1 MIFAIEEVN
10 RNTEI
15 LPGVSLGY
23 KIYDACTSLIQAI
36 RSAMAL
42 INSQEETYPVQ
53 MCSKPAN
60 VLAVIGLS
68 ESSLA
73 VGVTT
78 TIGTFRVPVISQLA
92 TCTCLSNKL
101 EFPAFFRTVPSDYHQ
116 SRALAHLVKYFG
128 WTWIGTVRS
137 DNDYGNFGMTSFLEA
152 ARKEGV
158 CIEYSEAIYRTY
170 PKDKFLKTVKT
181 IKESTS
187 KIIVAFA
194 SYIDLEFLIKELFL
208 QNVTGFQWIGSESW
222 ITARNFASEG
232 GNQVLN
238 GAIGFALQNAVIIG
252 LKEFLLNIHPSILPD
267 NVFLREFWENVFS
280 CTLASESKMD
290 NKTIC
295 TGSENLREVSNQ
307 YTDVTEMRI
316 PYNVYKAVYATAYA
330 INSLRNCK
338 DGQHP
343 NRSKICLNETI
354 MQPWQLLQTLKTVN
368 FTSKSGDNV
377 YFDEENTLVKY
388 ELVNWQLKDD
398 GNIEFV
404 TAGYYD
410 TSLPLEQRFVMKNS
424 TIIWTGTQRQLAQ
437 TMMFAIEEINKNPDM
452 LFGVSLGYK
461 IYDACGSV
469 AQSIKS
475 AMALINSQE
484 EQYFEKLCS
493 NPSNILAVIGLS
505 ESSLTIGITTT
516 IGTFQIPVISHLASC
531 ACLSNRHEFPSFFR
545 TVPSDYYQSR
555 ALVQLVKYFGWTWVG
570 TIRSDDDYGNSGI
583 STFLQV
589 AQKEGICVEYLE
601 AFTRNDP
608 REKVLKVID
617 VIRMSTAKVIVA
629 FLPQGE
635 MVILLQEMV
644 QQNITGY
651 QWVGSESWIT
661 AKNLATE
668 GGYKILGGSVGFA
681 IMNAMIPGLKE
692 FLLRLQPL
700 EDPTSTFAKEF
711 WETVF
716 NCTFYSQE
724 TKNVSNACTGYE
736 SLRDVT
742 NSYTDVSELRIS
754 NNVYKAIYAVAH
766 SLHNLLSC
774 KDKEVCKNM
783 TKIEPWE
790 VLHNIKMVNFTTK
803 NGENVYFD
811 ENGDPVARSTMALI
825 NGEGDGLFSNLHCT
839 KPSTVLSVV
848 GQASSSSM
856 IGMAT
861 TVGPFRIPVV
871 SHLATCSCLSKRN
884 EFPSFFRTIPS
895 DYYQSR
901 ALAKLV
907 KHFGWTWIGAI
918 RSDDDYGNSG
928 MVTFIQTAEQEGIC
942 IEYSESFFRTDPKEK
957 ILQVIK
963 VIKKSTAKVI
973 VAFLA
978 QGEMIALLQE
988 IALHNITGLTW
999 IGSESWITSRNLA
1012 TERNFKAL
1020 GVVLGFAVVNAVIPG
1035 LKDFLF
1041 HINPSVA
1048 PENNVLKEF
1057 WETAFNCTLA
1067 THDMPINMRQCT
1079 GYEDLRVTKNQYT
1092 DTSEMRFANNIYKA
1106 IYAVAHSLHHLFT
1119 CRNEYP
1125 SDFNVCTNKMTAQ
1138 PWQVL
1143 HYLKRVNFTSKTG
1156 ETVSFDDNGD
1166 PVARYELVNWQLRDG
1181 IAEFVTVGYYD
1192 ASLPENLQFTMNNV
1206 KIIWTHNQD
1215 QVPTSFCSES
1225 CLPGTRKAI
1234 QKGRPVCCFDCI
1246 PCGEGEIS
1254 SINGFATGE
1263 PLYLQLSFSPLPIW
1277 RRPDPWLRFRS
1288 LQTTTW
1294 EFLTQ
1299 PRLSHEGHHIPNP

>member
-1 MIFAIEEVN
+1 MIILALTLFAVFTKAEEPHCKLRGGKEYPVFSKDGDIVIGGIFSFHRNFRAVIPTFRTVPETIKCENINYREFQLAQSMIFAIEEVN

-424 TIIWTGTQRQLAQ
+424 TIIWTGTQRQ
-437 TMMFAIEEINKNPDM
+437 IPK
-452 LFGVSLGYK
+452 
-461 IYDACGSV
+461 SV
-469 AQSIKS
+469 
-475 AMALINSQE
+475 
-484 EQYFEKLCS
+484 CS
-493 NPSNILAVIGLS
+493 
-505 ESSLTIGITTT
+505 
-516 IGTFQIPVISHLASC
+516 
-531 ACLSNRHEFPSFFR
+531 
-545 TVPSDYYQSR
+545 D
-555 ALVQLVKYFGWTWVG
+555 
-570 TIRSDDDYGNSGI
+570 
-583 STFLQV
+583 
-589 AQKEGICVEYLE
+589 
-601 AFTRNDP
+601 
-608 REKVLKVID
+608 
-617 VIRMSTAKVIVA
+617 
-629 FLPQGE
+629 
-635 MVILLQEMV
+635 
-644 QQNITGY
+644 
-651 QWVGSESWIT
+651 
-661 AKNLATE
+661 
-668 GGYKILGGSVGFA
+668 
-681 IMNAMIPGLKE
+681 
-692 FLLRLQPL
+692 
-700 EDPTSTFAKEF
+700 
-711 WETVF
+711 
-716 NCTFYSQE
+716 NC
-724 TKNVSNACTGYE
+724 
-736 SLRDVT
+736 
-742 NSYTDVSELRIS
+742 
-754 NNVYKAIYAVAH
+754 
-766 SLHNLLSC
+766 
-774 KDKEVCKNM
+774 
-783 TKIEPWE
+783 P
-790 VLHNIKMVNFTTK
+790 
-803 NGENVYFD
+803 
-811 ENGDPVARSTMALI
+811 
-825 NGEGDGLFSNLHCT
+825 
-839 KPSTVLSVV
+839 
-848 GQASSSSM
+848 
-856 IGMAT
+856 
-861 TVGPFRIPVV
+861 
-871 SHLATCSCLSKRN
+871 
-884 EFPSFFRTIPS
+884 
-895 DYYQSR
+895 
-901 ALAKLV
+901 
-907 KHFGWTWIGAI
+907 
-918 RSDDDYGNSG
+918 
-928 MVTFIQTAEQEGIC
+928 
-942 IEYSESFFRTDPKEK
+942 
-957 ILQVIK
+957 
-963 VIKKSTAKVI
+963 
-973 VAFLA
+973 
-978 QGEMIALLQE
+978 
-988 IALHNITGLTW
+988 
-999 IGSESWITSRNLA
+999 
-1012 TERNFKAL
+1012 
-1020 GVVLGFAVVNAVIPG
+1020 
-1035 LKDFLF
+1035 
-1041 HINPSVA
+1041 
-1048 PENNVLKEF
+1048 
-1057 WETAFNCTLA
+1057 
-1067 THDMPINMRQCT
+1067 
-1079 GYEDLRVTKNQYT
+1079 
-1092 DTSEMRFANNIYKA
+1092 
-1106 IYAVAHSLHHLFT
+1106 
-1119 CRNEYP
+1119 
-1125 SDFNVCTNKMTAQ
+1125 
-1138 PWQVL
+1138 
-1143 HYLKRVNFTSKTG
+1143 
-1156 ETVSFDDNGD
+1156 
-1166 PVARYELVNWQLRDG
+1166 
-1181 IAEFVTVGYYD
+1181 
-1192 ASLPENLQFTMNNV
+1192 
-1206 KIIWTHNQD
+1206 
-1215 QVPTSFCSES
+1215 
-1225 CLPGTRKAI
+1225 PGTRKAVQRGKPI
-1234 QKGRPVCCFDCI
+1234 CCFDCI
-1246 PCGEGEIS
+1246 KCAEGEIS
-1254 SINGFATGE
+1254 KQINSIDCIKC
-1263 PLYLQLSFSPLPIW
+1263 PLEFWANEDRNQCILKEVEFLSFEEIMGIMLVTFSLFGAFVTIIVAIIFFHYRDTPVVKANNSELSFLLLFSLALCFLCSLTFIGQPSDWSCMLRHTVFGITFVLCISCVLGKTIVVLMAFRATLPGSNIMKWFGPAQQRLCVCMLTIIQTLICTLWLIISPPYPNKNTKSYKEKIILECAMGSAIAFYAVIGYVGFLSAMCFVLAFLARKLPDNFNEAKFITFSMLIFCAVW
-1277 RRPDPWLRFRS
+1277 ITFIPAYISS
-1288 LQTTTW
+1288 LGKYTVAVEIFAILASSFGLLFCIFAPKCYVILLKPENNTKKH
-1294 EFLTQ
+1294 LMGKM
-1299 PRLSHEGHHIPNP
+1299 PSKSL